1 MPPTTRSASRQDDN
15 TKSSTSKS
23 NSRTDVHSNEFASD
37 EEQINEDLDELD
49 TGEKNEFAP
58 PQILPASNLR
68 FDKRLIIAEGF
79 LF

>member
-1 MPPTTRSASRQDDN
+1 M
-15 TKSSTSKS
+15 
-23 NSRTDVHSNEFASD
+23 HSNEFASD

-49 TGEKNEFAP
+49 IGEKNEFAP
-58 PQILPASNLR
+58 PQKLPASNLR